1 MFILHSIKKLLKLE
15 ENIQSVEEIRKKRQQ
30 YYIEFKKKN
39 PNYQK
44 ERAIKLKAVNYER
57 SLLYQTK
64 AFAKRRG
71 IEFKLIIKD
80 IVIPDICPLTETEIT
95 KSVGEGRMLS
105 NPYVYRKDE
114 SIGYTKE
121 NIIITCVLANHL
133 RTCATKEQIVA
144 FAKNIRKMYS

>member
-1 MFILHSIKKLLKLE
+1 MKLE
-15 ENIQSVEEIRKKRQQ
+15 ENIQSVKEIREKRRQ

-57 SLLYQTK
+57 SLSYQTK

-71 IEFKLIIKD
+71 IEFTLLIKD
-80 IVIPDICPLTETEIT
+80 IIIPDICPLTETEIT

-114 SIGYTKE
+114 SLGYTKE